1 MEDVCVGVAEADFH
15 LPIKSDSGLG
25 FEPSPESS
33 EPPSPGGSGRPWTSE
48 ERTIRARQEA
58 LRGIREALDAL
69 DAPGRSVEVRP
80 GGCRGAPPQPG
91 RDARPAPTERLPW
104 PGLPDSGSDSEPEL
118 RWDAAV
124 ERRGAPQAA
133 ADHVAWDP
141 LGERRKAKK
150 HARRGGGVRQELAT
164 SLAVPRR
171 ADPDPATLWSTTV
184 EAHGVKRTTDQRA
197 LEFVFKDLPWL
208 VPCEAVSRRMVCYK
222 AVSASAGEHGGW
234 VFHALDRPR
243 QTLRLGHPA
252 EDFARGFSVWLSPAE
267 ALQAPV
273 AVPGRKGLPVV
284 VLRVLVTGRG
294 YCRGRG
300 LYFPRLVAVDTE
312 EVPP

>member
-1 MEDVCVGVAEADFH
+1 VCVGVAEADFD
-15 LPIKSDSGLG
+15 LPIKSDSGFG
-25 FEPSPESS
+25 FEPSSESS
-33 EPPSPGGSGRPWTSE
+33 EPASPGGSGRPWTEE

-69 DAPGRSVEVRP
+69 DAPRRSVEPRP
-80 GGCRGAPPQPG
+80 RDRRDIPSPPGQAMGP
-91 RDARPAPTERLPW
+91 LPVTRS
-104 PGLPDSGSDSEPEL
+104 PRRSGSPDSDSNSEPEL
-118 RWDAAV
+118 RWGAAV
-124 ERRGAPQAA
+124 DRRGAPQAA

-141 LGERRKAKK
+141 LGESRKTKTY
-150 HARRGGGVRQELAT
+150 ARRGGGLRQELAT

-184 EAHGVKRTTDQRA
+184 EARGVKRATDQKA

-243 QTLRLGHPA
+243 QTIRLGRPA

-273 AVPGRKGLPVV
+273 AVPCRRGLPVV

-312 EVPP
+312 EVPS

>member
-1 MEDVCVGVAEADFH
+1 M
-15 LPIKSDSGLG
+15 
-25 FEPSPESS
+25 
-33 EPPSPGGSGRPWTSE
+33 
-48 ERTIRARQEA
+48 RQEA

-69 DAPGRSVEVRP
+69 DAPQCNTRHSLRGRGDSQPSERRGHPGASSV
-80 GGCRGAPPQPG
+80 
-91 RDARPAPTERLPW
+91 PAGTVST
-104 PGLPDSGSDSEPEL
+104 GSGSDSEPEL

-124 ERRGAPQAA
+124 GRRGRGQAA

-141 LGERRKAKK
+141 LGERNSKA
-150 HARRGGGVRQELAT
+150 RGSKTNGKSGPSLPSEELAT
-164 SLAVPRR
+164 SLALPRR

-184 EAHGVKRTTDQRA
+184 EAHGVKRATDQRA

-208 VPCEAVSRRMVCYK
+208 VPCEAVSRRLVCYK
-222 AVSASAGEHGGW
+222 AVSAIAGEHGGW

-243 QTLRLGHPA
+243 QALRLGRPV
-252 EDFARGFSVWLSPAE
+252 EDFSRGFSVWLSPSE

-273 AVPGRKGLPVV
+273 AVPRRRLPVV